1 MNRFSLE
8 TTEWSPRRIEIEMGV
23 DLNEKNLYLTSEM
36 LKATAVRCIEK
47 CLKDAKSMAELPKV
61 RKASVQANEATKTP
75 QPIVSVLLAKL

>member
-47 CLKDAKSMAELPKV
+47 CLKDAKSMA
-61 RKASVQANEATKTP
+61 
-75 QPIVSVLLAKL
+75 